1 MKNRKRAVSPDPE
14 ARSTQYNLLS
24 KRKAGKGG
32 KSLLGGGPQED
43 DLGRAMKVTAWAMR
57 AKPFGCHVSRW
68 ALHLCGF
75 QLHTPNSS
83 LSATQTPMQGH
94 STRYPIG
101 PPPKP
106 SGSQKTSE
114 GGETVR
120 DKSCPWSYKE

>member
-1 MKNRKRAVSPDPE
+1 MVLFP
-14 ARSTQYNLLS
+14 Y
-24 KRKAGKGG
+24 KGG

-101 PPPKP
+101 QLWAKDFSLIPH
-106 SGSQKTSE
+106 ST
-114 GGETVR
+114 GET
-120 DKSCPWSYKE
+120 KLGH